1 MSQKFRIKDKGY
13 INRNKIINFKFNGKS
28 FTGYE
33 GDTLASALLANGI
46 HLVGRSFKYHR
57 PRGFFAAGVDEPNA
71 KLQVNLNGHSEPNV
85 NATEIELVEGITA
98 TSQNCWPSVEFD
110 IGAINNLLNKFFPA
124 GFYYK
129 TFMWPKSFWYKVYEP
144 FIRKAAG
151 LGVASVEKDKERYE
165 HKFEYCDLLVTGS
178 GPAGLA
184 SAYAAA
190 KSGAKVILAE
200 DKHRFGGSL
209 LLDDVSIDNLPGK
222 DWADKIISELKE
234 MPNVTVKNRSQ
245 VFGYYDHNMLVM
257 YERVGDHLEKK
268 SKFTPRQR
276 LWYIRCKEVILSTGS
291 IERPIVFGNN
301 DTPGV
306 MLASGA
312 KEYMKVYGVLVGKK
326 PIIFTNN
333 DSAYETAIEFKNNGA
348 EPIVIDTRKNQDSEL
363 INEAKNKGINIKFN
377 YAVIKANGYKKVK
390 SAIIGE
396 LSEDKTSYKKTL
408 TVECDCI
415 CVSGFW
421 TPSVHLASQSGN
433 KLKFEEKIDAFVP
446 NKSKQNEITVGSA
459 NGDFT
464 LQNSLNSGF
473 DVGNKVAKRVNNN
486 TKEINIQVPKVTE
499 KKQNIHDKFWCSP
512 LTKNI
517 KAKRF
522 VDFQNDV
529 SVSDIEIAIREGYRS
544 IEHVKRY
551 TTLGMATDQ
560 GRTSNLNGLQLV
572 SNIENKIIPEVGH
585 TTFRPPFTPITIGTI
600 VGREVGKHFMPTRL
614 TPMHDWHVKNNAVFV
629 DAGAWKRPRY
639 YKLGNETMIEAANR
653 EAKNVRDKVGICD
666 VTTLGK
672 IDVKGPDAAEFL
684 NRVYTNAWM
693 KLPIGKARYGVMLR
707 EDGIVMDDG
716 TTTRISDNHYHM
728 TTTTAQ
734 AANVLSHLEY
744 YLQIV
749 WPDLNVNVVS
759 TTEQWAGAAL
769 AGPKSR
775 DVLAKLFPSLDVS
788 NEALP
793 FMGYVESNLLGVP
806 VRIFRISFSGELAY
820 EINIQSDCGMFMWEK
835 MMKEGKEFGI
845 QPYGTEA
852 LSTLRIEMGHVA
864 GPELDGRTI
873 PYDVSLEGMVS
884 KKKDF
889 IGKRSLSKLAF
900 NKTDRQKIVGLIPL
914 DRKTSIPEGSHLV
927 IDKNAKLPNPK
938 LGHVSSSCWSVE
950 NNNPF
955 SLAILKDGKN
965 MIGKK
970 LFAVSPLKNKSIEVE
985 VISSH
990 YVDHEGKRVRS

>member
-1 MSQKFRIKDKGY
+1 MTQSHRLNNIGL
-13 INRNKIINFKFNGKS
+13 INRNKKISFKFNGKKL
-28 FTGYE
+28 FGFE
-33 GDTLASALLANGI
+33 GDTLASALLANNV

-57 PRGFFAAGVDEPNA
+57 PRGLFGAGIDEPNA
-71 KLQVNLNGHSEPNV
+71 KLQVVINGQSEPNI
-85 NATEIELVEGITA
+85 NATEIELVEGISA

-110 IGAINNLLNKFFPA
+110 IGAINNFLKSFFPA

-129 TFMWPKSFWYKVYEP
+129 TFMWPKSFWYRVYEP

-151 LGVASVEKDKERYE
+151 LGVGSTEKDKERYE
-165 HKFEYCDLLVTGS
+165 HKYEYCDLLVTGS
-178 GPAGLA
+178 GPSGLA

-200 DKHRFGGSL
+200 DKPRFGGSL
-209 LLDDVSIDNLPGK
+209 LTDDVNIDNLSGK
-222 DWADKIISELKE
+222 QWADKIISELKE
-234 MPNVTVKNRSQ
+234 MPNVTLKNRSQ

-257 YERVGDHLEKK
+257 FERTGDHLEKK
-268 SKFTPRQR
+268 SKYHPRQR
-276 LWYIRCKEVILSTGS
+276 LWYIRSKEVILSTGS

-301 DTPGV
+301 DTPGIF
-306 MLASGA
+306 LASAA
-312 KEYMKVYGVLVGKK
+312 KEYIKVYGVVVGKK
-326 PIIFTNN
+326 PLIFTNN
-333 DSAYETAIEFKNNGA
+333 DSAYETAIEFKKNGID
-348 EPIVIDTRKNQDSEL
+348 PIILDTREEQDTDLINDAKNQ
-363 INEAKNKGINIKFN
+363 GIKIKFSH
-377 YAVIKANGYKKVK
+377 AVAVANGYKKVK
-390 SAIIGE
+390 SAKIGK
-396 LSEDKTSYKKTL
+396 LNSNKTGFENIE

-421 TPSVHLASQSGN
+421 TPTVHLTSQSGN
-433 KLKFEEKIDAFVP
+433 KLKFNKDIDAFVP
-446 NKSKQNEITVGSA
+446 DKSKQKEITIGAA
-459 NGDFT
+459 NGSFT
-464 LQNSLNSGF
+464 LKETIEKSFESGA
-473 DVGNKVAKRVNNN
+473 NVAKKL
-486 TKEINIQVPKVTE
+486 TEKEVNIQVPSVTE
-499 KKQNIHDKFWCSP
+499 KKQKIHDKFWCSP
-512 LTKNI
+512 LPKNENP
-517 KAKRF
+517 KRF

-529 SVSDIEIAIREGYRS
+529 SVSDIELALREGYRS

-572 SNIENKIIPEVGH
+572 SNIENKIVPEVGH
-585 TTFRPPFTPITIGTI
+585 TTFRPPFTPVTIGTI
-600 VGREVGKHFMPTRL
+600 VGREVGHHYMPTRKS
-614 TPMHDWHVKNNAVFV
+614 PMHEWHINNNAVFV

-639 YKLGNETMIEAANR
+639 YKQGNENLLEASKR
-653 EAKNVRDKVGICD
+653 EAKNVRENVGICD

-672 IDVKGPDAAEFL
+672 IDIKGPDSAEFL

-693 KLPIGKARYGVMLR
+693 KLPVGKARYGLMLR
-707 EDGIVMDDG
+707 EDGMVMDDG
-716 TTTRISDNHYHM
+716 TTTRISENHYHM

-749 WPDLNVNVVS
+749 WPELNVNVVS
-759 TTEQWAGAAL
+759 TTEQWAGAAI

-775 DVLAKLFPSLDVS
+775 ELLKKLFPDLDVS
-788 NEALP
+788 NEGLP
-793 FMGYVESNLLGVP
+793 FMGYVESSLFGVP
-806 VRIFRISFSGELAY
+806 AKIFRISFSGELAY
-820 EINIQSDCGMFMWEK
+820 EINVESDYGLSMWEK
-835 MMKEGKEFGI
+835 LMELGKELRV

-873 PYDVSLEGMVS
+873 PSDVSLDGMVS

-889 IGKRSLSKLAF
+889 IGKRSLVKEAF
-900 NKTDRQKIVGLIPL
+900 IKNDRQKIVGLVPT
-914 DRKTSIPEGSHLV
+914 DRKSSIPEGSHIV
-927 IDKNAKLPNPK
+927 SDKNAKLPNPK

-955 SLAILKDGKN
+955 SLAIMKDGKN

-970 LFAVSPLKNKSIEVE
+970 FFAVSPVHKKTIEVE

-990 YVDHEGKRVRS
+990 YVDPKGERVRS

>member
-1 MSQKFRIKDKGY
+1 MSQPFRLNKEGL
-13 INRNKIINFKFNGKS
+13 INRNKKISFTFNGKKL
-28 FTGYE
+28 FGYE
-33 GDTLASALLANGI
+33 GDTIASALIANGI

-57 PRGFFAAGVDEPNA
+57 PRGFFGAGVEEPNA
-71 KLQVNLNGHSEPNV
+71 KLQVEFNGHSEPNV
-85 NATEIELVEGITA
+85 NATEMELVEGLSA
-98 TSQNCWPSVEFD
+98 TSQNCWPSVNFD
-110 IGAINNLLNKFFPA
+110 VGAINNFLKMFFPA

-129 TFMWPKSFWYKVYEP
+129 TFMWPKSFWYKIYEP

-151 LGVASVEKDKERYE
+151 LGVASIEKDKERYE

-178 GPAGLA
+178 GPSGLA

-190 KSGAKVILAE
+190 KNGAKVILAE
-200 DKHRFGGSL
+200 DKPRFGGTL
-209 LLDDVSIDNLPGK
+209 LTDDVSIDNLSGK
-222 DWADKIISELKE
+222 DWAEKIISELKS

-257 YERVGDHLEKK
+257 FERVSDHLEKK

-276 LWYIRCKEVILSTGS
+276 LWYIRAKETILSTGS

-301 DTPGV
+301 DTPGIF
-306 MLASGA
+306 LSAAA

-326 PIIFTNN
+326 PLIFTNN
-333 DSAYETAIEFKNNGA
+333 DSAYETALEFKKNNV
-348 EPIVIDTRKNQDSEL
+348 EPIILDTREEHSSEL
-363 INEAKNKGINIKFN
+363 IDEAKSKGIDIRFSHG
-377 YAVIKANGYKKVK
+377 VIVANGYKKVK
-390 SAIIGE
+390 SAKIGK
-396 LSEDKTSYKKTL
+396 LNKDKNSFEKIE
-408 TVECDCI
+408 TVDCDCI

-433 KLKFEEKIDAFVP
+433 KLKYEEKIDAFIP
-446 NKSKQNEITVGSA
+446 DKKKQHETSVGAA
-459 NGDFT
+459 NGSFT
-464 LQNSLNSGF
+464 LEESLKHGF
-473 DVGNKVAKRVNNN
+473 ENGSNLSAKITDTKTEIAIPNVN
-486 TKEINIQVPKVTE
+486 E
-499 KKQNIHDKFWCSP
+499 KKYGAHDKFWCMP
-512 LTKNI
+512 LPKNENP
-517 KAKRF
+517 KRF

-529 SVSDIEIAIREGYRS
+529 SVSDIEIALREGYRS

-572 SNIENKIIPEVGH
+572 SNIENKIVPEVGH

-600 VGREVGKHFMPTRL
+600 VGREVGMEYMPTRK
-614 TPMHDWHVKNNAVFV
+614 TPMHEWHEKNNAVFV

-639 YKLGNETMIEAANR
+639 YKQGNETLFEASKR
-653 EAKNVRDKVGICD
+653 EAKNVRENVGICD

-672 IDVKGPDAAEFL
+672 IDIKGPDAAEFL

-693 KLPIGKARYGVMLR
+693 KLPVGKARYGLMLR

-716 TTTRISDNHYHM
+716 TTTRISENHYHM

-749 WPDLNVNVVS
+749 WPELNVNVVS
-759 TTEQWAGAAL
+759 TTEQWAGAAI

-775 DVLAKLFPSLDVS
+775 DMLSKLYPDLDVS
-788 NEALP
+788 NDALP
-793 FMGYVESNLLGVP
+793 FMGYKEAEFFGVP
-806 VRIFRISFSGELAY
+806 SRIFRISFSGELAY
-820 EINIQSDCGMFMWEK
+820 EINVKSDHGMFMWEK
-835 MMKEGKEFGI
+835 MMEVGKEFGN

-873 PYDVSLEGMVS
+873 PSDVSLNGLVS

-889 IGKRSLSKLAF
+889 IGKNSLGREAF
-900 NKTDRQKIVGLIPL
+900 NVESRQKIVGLIPI
-914 DRKTSIPEGSHLV
+914 DRKSSIPEGSHIV
-927 IDKNAKLPNPK
+927 QDQNAKLPNPK

-955 SLAILKDGKN
+955 SLAIMKDGKN

-970 LFAVSPLKNKSIEVE
+970 FFAVSPLKNKSIEVE

-990 YVDHEGKRVRS
+990 YVDPEGKRVRS

>member
-1 MSQKFRIKDKGY
+1 MSQPFRLNKEGL
-13 INRNKIINFKFNGKS
+13 INRNKKISFTFNGKKL
-28 FTGYE
+28 FGYE
-33 GDTLASALLANGI
+33 GDTIASALIANGI

-57 PRGFFAAGVDEPNA
+57 PRGFFGAGVEEPNA
-71 KLQVNLNGHSEPNV
+71 KLQVEFNGHSEPNV
-85 NATEIELVEGITA
+85 NATEMELVEGLSA
-98 TSQNCWPSVEFD
+98 TSQNCWPSVNFD
-110 IGAINNLLNKFFPA
+110 IGAINNFLKMFFPA

-129 TFMWPKSFWYKVYEP
+129 TFMWPKSFWYKIYEP

-151 LGVASVEKDKERYE
+151 LGVASIEKDKERYE

-178 GPAGLA
+178 GPSGLA

-190 KSGAKVILAE
+190 KNGAKVILAE
-200 DKHRFGGSL
+200 DKPRFGGTL
-209 LLDDVSIDNLPGK
+209 LTDDVSIDNLSGK
-222 DWADKIISELKE
+222 DWAEKIITELKS

-257 YERVGDHLEKK
+257 FERVSDHLEKK

-276 LWYIRCKEVILSTGS
+276 LWYIRAKETILSTGS

-301 DTPGV
+301 DTPGIF
-306 MLASGA
+306 LSAAA

-326 PIIFTNN
+326 PLIFTNN
-333 DSAYETAIEFKNNGA
+333 DSAYETALEFKKNNV
-348 EPIVIDTRKNQDSEL
+348 EPIILDTREEHSSEL
-363 INEAKNKGINIKFN
+363 IDEAKSKGIDIRFSHG
-377 YAVIKANGYKKVK
+377 VIVANGYKKVK
-390 SAIIGE
+390 SAKIGK
-396 LSEDKTSYKKTL
+396 LNKDKNSFEKIE
-408 TVECDCI
+408 TVDCDCI

-433 KLKFEEKIDAFVP
+433 KLKYEEKIDAFIP
-446 NKSKQNEITVGSA
+446 DKKKQHETSVGAA
-459 NGDFT
+459 NGSFT
-464 LQNSLNSGF
+464 LEESLKNGF
-473 DVGNKVAKRVNNN
+473 ENGSNLSAKITDTKTEIAIPNVN
-486 TKEINIQVPKVTE
+486 E
-499 KKQNIHDKFWCSP
+499 KKYGTHDKFWCMP
-512 LTKNI
+512 LPKNENP
-517 KAKRF
+517 KRF

-529 SVSDIEIAIREGYRS
+529 SVSDIEIALREGYRS

-572 SNIENKIIPEVGH
+572 SNIENKIVPEVGH

-600 VGREVGKHFMPTRL
+600 VGREVGMEYMPTRK
-614 TPMHDWHVKNNAVFV
+614 TPMHEWHEKNNAVFV

-639 YKLGNETMIEAANR
+639 YKQGNETLFEASKR
-653 EAKNVRDKVGICD
+653 EAKNVRENVGICD

-672 IDVKGPDAAEFL
+672 IDIKGPDAAEFL

-693 KLPIGKARYGVMLR
+693 KLPVGKARYGLMLR

-716 TTTRISDNHYHM
+716 TTTRISENHYHM

-749 WPDLNVNVVS
+749 WPELNVNVVS
-759 TTEQWAGAAL
+759 TTEQWAGAAI

-775 DVLAKLFPSLDVS
+775 DMLSKLYPDLDVS

-793 FMGYVESNLLGVP
+793 FMGYKEAEFFGVP
-806 VRIFRISFSGELAY
+806 SRIFRISFSGELAY
-820 EINIQSDCGMFMWEK
+820 EINVKSDHGMFMWEK
-835 MMKEGKEFGI
+835 MMEVGKEFGN

-873 PYDVSLEGMVS
+873 PSDVSLNGLVS

-889 IGKRSLSKLAF
+889 IGKNSLGREAF
-900 NKTDRQKIVGLIPL
+900 NVESRQKIVGLIPI
-914 DRKTSIPEGSHLV
+914 DRKSSIPEGSHIV
-927 IDKNAKLPNPK
+927 QDQNAKLPNPK

-955 SLAILKDGKN
+955 SLAIMKDGKN

-970 LFAVSPLKNKSIEVE
+970 FFAVSPLKNKSIEVE

-990 YVDHEGKRVRS
+990 YVDPEGKRVRS

>member
-1 MSQKFRIKDKGY
+1 MSQPFRLNKEGL
-13 INRNKIINFKFNGKS
+13 INRNKKISFTFNGKKL
-28 FTGYE
+28 FGYE
-33 GDTLASALLANGI
+33 GDTIASALIANGI

-57 PRGFFAAGVDEPNA
+57 PRGFFGAGVEEPNA
-71 KLQVNLNGHSEPNV
+71 KLQVEFNGHSEPNV
-85 NATEIELVEGITA
+85 NATEMELVEGLSA
-98 TSQNCWPSVEFD
+98 TSQNCWPSVNFD
-110 IGAINNLLNKFFPA
+110 VGAINNFLKMFFPA

-129 TFMWPKSFWYKVYEP
+129 TFMWPKSFWYKIYEP

-151 LGVASVEKDKERYE
+151 LGVASIEKDKERYE

-178 GPAGLA
+178 GPSGLA

-190 KSGAKVILAE
+190 KNGAKVILAE
-200 DKHRFGGSL
+200 DKPRFGGTL
-209 LLDDVSIDNLPGK
+209 LTDDVSIDNLSGK
-222 DWADKIISELKE
+222 DWAEKIISELKS

-257 YERVGDHLEKK
+257 FERVSDHLEKK

-276 LWYIRCKEVILSTGS
+276 LWYIRAKETILSTGS

-301 DTPGV
+301 DTPGIF
-306 MLASGA
+306 LSAAA

-326 PIIFTNN
+326 PLIFTNN
-333 DSAYETAIEFKNNGA
+333 DSAYETALEFKKNNV
-348 EPIVIDTRKNQDSEL
+348 EPIILDTREEHSSEL
-363 INEAKNKGINIKFN
+363 IDEAKSKGIDIRFTHG
-377 YAVIKANGYKKVK
+377 VIVANGYKKVK
-390 SAIIGE
+390 SAKIGK
-396 LSEDKTSYKKTL
+396 LNKDKNSFEKIE
-408 TVECDCI
+408 TVDCDCI

-433 KLKFEEKIDAFVP
+433 KLKYEEKIDAFIP
-446 NKSKQNEITVGSA
+446 DKKKQHETSVGAA
-459 NGDFT
+459 NGSFT
-464 LQNSLNSGF
+464 LEESLKNGF
-473 DVGNKVAKRVNNN
+473 ENGSNLSAKITDTKTEIAIPNVN
-486 TKEINIQVPKVTE
+486 E
-499 KKQNIHDKFWCSP
+499 KKYGAHDKFWCMP
-512 LTKNI
+512 LPKNENP
-517 KAKRF
+517 KRF

-529 SVSDIEIAIREGYRS
+529 SVSDIEIALREGYRS

-572 SNIENKIIPEVGH
+572 SNIENKIVPEVGH

-600 VGREVGKHFMPTRL
+600 VGREVGMEYMPTRK
-614 TPMHDWHVKNNAVFV
+614 TPMHEWHEKNNAVFV

-639 YKLGNETMIEAANR
+639 YKQGNETLFEASKR
-653 EAKNVRDKVGICD
+653 EAKNVRENVGICD

-672 IDVKGPDAAEFL
+672 IDIKGPDAAEFL

-693 KLPIGKARYGVMLR
+693 KLPVGKARYGLMLR

-716 TTTRISDNHYHM
+716 TTTRISENHYHM

-749 WPDLNVNVVS
+749 WPELNVNVVS
-759 TTEQWAGAAL
+759 TTEQWAGAAI

-775 DVLAKLFPSLDVS
+775 DMLSKLYPDLDVS
-788 NEALP
+788 NDALP
-793 FMGYVESNLLGVP
+793 FMGYKEAEFFGVP
-806 VRIFRISFSGELAY
+806 SRIFRISFSGELAY
-820 EINIQSDCGMFMWEK
+820 EINVKSDHGMFMWEK
-835 MMKEGKEFGI
+835 MMEVGKEFGN

-873 PYDVSLEGMVS
+873 PSDVSLNGLVS

-889 IGKRSLSKLAF
+889 IGKNSLGREAF
-900 NKTDRQKIVGLIPL
+900 NVESRQKIVGLIPI
-914 DRKTSIPEGSHLV
+914 DRKSSIPEGSHIV
-927 IDKNAKLPNPK
+927 QDQNAKLPNPK

-955 SLAILKDGKN
+955 SLAIMKDGKN

-970 LFAVSPLKNKSIEVE
+970 FFAVSPLKNKSIEVE

-990 YVDHEGKRVRS
+990 YVDPEGKRVRS

>member
-1 MSQKFRIKDKGY
+1 MSQPFRLNKEGL
-13 INRNKIINFKFNGKS
+13 INRNKKISFTFNGKKL
-28 FTGYE
+28 FGYE
-33 GDTLASALLANGI
+33 GDTIASALIANGI

-57 PRGFFAAGVDEPNA
+57 PRGFFGAGVEEPNA
-71 KLQVNLNGHSEPNV
+71 KLQVEFNGHSEPNV
-85 NATEIELVEGITA
+85 NATEMELVEGLSA
-98 TSQNCWPSVEFD
+98 TSQNCWPSVNFD
-110 IGAINNLLNKFFPA
+110 IGAINNFLKMFFPA

-129 TFMWPKSFWYKVYEP
+129 TFMWPKSFWYKIYEP

-151 LGVASVEKDKERYE
+151 LGVASIEKDKERYE

-178 GPAGLA
+178 GPSGLA

-190 KSGAKVILAE
+190 KNGAKVILAE
-200 DKHRFGGSL
+200 DKPRFGGTL
-209 LLDDVSIDNLPGK
+209 LTDDVSIDNLSGK
-222 DWADKIISELKE
+222 DWAEKIITELKS

-257 YERVGDHLEKK
+257 FERVSDHLEKK

-276 LWYIRCKEVILSTGS
+276 LWYIRAKETILSTGS

-301 DTPGV
+301 DTPGIF
-306 MLASGA
+306 LSAAA

-326 PIIFTNN
+326 PLIFTNN
-333 DSAYETAIEFKNNGA
+333 DSAYETALEFKKNNV
-348 EPIVIDTRKNQDSEL
+348 EPIILDTREEHSSEL
-363 INEAKNKGINIKFN
+363 IDEAKSKGIDIRFSHG
-377 YAVIKANGYKKVK
+377 VIVANGYKKVK
-390 SAIIGE
+390 SAKIGK
-396 LSEDKTSYKKTL
+396 LNKDKNSFEKIE
-408 TVECDCI
+408 TVDCDCI

-433 KLKFEEKIDAFVP
+433 KLKYEEKIDAFIP
-446 NKSKQNEITVGSA
+446 DKKKQHETSVGAA
-459 NGDFT
+459 NGSFT
-464 LQNSLNSGF
+464 LEESLKHGF
-473 DVGNKVAKRVNNN
+473 ENGSNLSAKITETKTEISIPNVN
-486 TKEINIQVPKVTE
+486 E
-499 KKQNIHDKFWCSP
+499 KKYGAHDKFWCMP
-512 LTKNI
+512 LPKNENP
-517 KAKRF
+517 KRF

-529 SVSDIEIAIREGYRS
+529 SVSDIEIALREGYRS

-572 SNIENKIIPEVGH
+572 SNIENKIVPEVGH

-600 VGREVGKHFMPTRL
+600 VGREVGMEYMPTRK
-614 TPMHDWHVKNNAVFV
+614 TPMHEWHEKNNAVFV

-639 YKLGNETMIEAANR
+639 YKQGSETLFEASKR
-653 EAKNVRDKVGICD
+653 EAKNVRENVGICD

-672 IDVKGPDAAEFL
+672 IDIKGPDAAEFL

-693 KLPIGKARYGVMLR
+693 KLPVGKARYGLMLR

-716 TTTRISDNHYHM
+716 TTTRISENHYHM

-749 WPDLNVNVVS
+749 WPELNVNVVS
-759 TTEQWAGAAL
+759 TTEQWAGAAI

-775 DVLAKLFPSLDVS
+775 DMLSKLYPDLDVS
-788 NEALP
+788 NDALP
-793 FMGYVESNLLGVP
+793 FMGYKEAEFFGVP
-806 VRIFRISFSGELAY
+806 SRIFRISFSGELAY
-820 EINIQSDCGMFMWEK
+820 EINVKSDHGMFMWEK
-835 MMKEGKEFGI
+835 MMEVGKEFGN

-873 PYDVSLEGMVS
+873 PSDVSLNGLVS

-889 IGKRSLSKLAF
+889 IGKNSLGREAF
-900 NKTDRQKIVGLIPL
+900 NVESRQKIVGLIPI
-914 DRKTSIPEGSHLV
+914 DRKSSIPEGSHIV
-927 IDKNAKLPNPK
+927 QDQNAKLPNPK

-955 SLAILKDGKN
+955 SLAIMKDGKN

-970 LFAVSPLKNKSIEVE
+970 FFAVSPLKNKSIEVE

-990 YVDHEGKRVRS
+990 YVDPEGKRVRS

>member
-1 MSQKFRIKDKGY
+1 MSQPFRLNKEGL
-13 INRNKIINFKFNGKS
+13 INRNKKISFTFNGKKL
-28 FTGYE
+28 FGYE
-33 GDTLASALLANGI
+33 GDTIASALIANGI

-57 PRGFFAAGVDEPNA
+57 PRGFFGAGVEEPNA
-71 KLQVNLNGHSEPNV
+71 KLQVEFNGHSEPNV
-85 NATEIELVEGITA
+85 NATEMELVEGLSA
-98 TSQNCWPSVEFD
+98 TSQNCWPSVNFD
-110 IGAINNLLNKFFPA
+110 VGAINNFLKMFFPA

-129 TFMWPKSFWYKVYEP
+129 TFMWPKSFWYKIYEP

-151 LGVASVEKDKERYE
+151 LGVASIEKDKERYE

-178 GPAGLA
+178 GPSGLA

-190 KSGAKVILAE
+190 KNGAKVILAE
-200 DKHRFGGSL
+200 DKPRFGGTL
-209 LLDDVSIDNLPGK
+209 LTDDVSIDNLSGK
-222 DWADKIISELKE
+222 DWAEKIITELKS

-257 YERVGDHLEKK
+257 FERVSDHLEKK

-276 LWYIRCKEVILSTGS
+276 LWYIRAKETILSTGS

-301 DTPGV
+301 DTPGIF
-306 MLASGA
+306 LSAAA

-326 PIIFTNN
+326 PLIFTNN
-333 DSAYETAIEFKNNGA
+333 DSAYETALEFKKNNV
-348 EPIVIDTRKNQDSEL
+348 EPTILDTREEHSSEL
-363 INEAKNKGINIKFN
+363 IDEAKSKGIDIRFSHG
-377 YAVIKANGYKKVK
+377 VIVANGYKKVK
-390 SAIIGE
+390 SAKIGK
-396 LSEDKTSYKKTL
+396 LNKDKNSFEKTE
-408 TVECDCI
+408 TVDCDCI

-433 KLKFEEKIDAFVP
+433 KLKYEEKIDAFIP
-446 NKSKQNEITVGSA
+446 DKKKQHETSVGAA
-459 NGDFT
+459 NGSFT
-464 LQNSLNSGF
+464 LEESLKNGF
-473 DVGNKVAKRVNNN
+473 ENGSNLSAKITDTKTEIAIPNVN
-486 TKEINIQVPKVTE
+486 E
-499 KKQNIHDKFWCSP
+499 KKYGAHDKFWCMP
-512 LTKNI
+512 LPKNENP
-517 KAKRF
+517 KRF

-529 SVSDIEIAIREGYRS
+529 SVSDIEIALREGYRS

-572 SNIENKIIPEVGH
+572 SNIENKIVPEVGH

-600 VGREVGKHFMPTRL
+600 VGREVGMEYMPTRK
-614 TPMHDWHVKNNAVFV
+614 TPMHEWHEKNNAVFV

-639 YKLGNETMIEAANR
+639 YKQGSENLFEASKR
-653 EAKNVRDKVGICD
+653 EAKNVRENVGICD

-672 IDVKGPDAAEFL
+672 IDIKGPDAAEFL

-693 KLPIGKARYGVMLR
+693 KLPVGKARYGLMLR

-716 TTTRISDNHYHM
+716 TTTRISENHYHM

-749 WPDLNVNVVS
+749 WPELNVNVVS
-759 TTEQWAGAAL
+759 TTEQWAGAAI

-775 DVLAKLFPSLDVS
+775 DMLSKLYPDLDVS
-788 NEALP
+788 NDALP
-793 FMGYVESNLLGVP
+793 FMGYKEAEFFGVP
-806 VRIFRISFSGELAY
+806 SRIFRISFSGELAY
-820 EINIQSDCGMFMWEK
+820 EINVKSDHGMFMWEK
-835 MMKEGKEFGI
+835 MMEVGKEFGN

-873 PYDVSLEGMVS
+873 PSDVSLNGLVS

-889 IGKRSLSKLAF
+889 IGKNSLGREAF
-900 NKTDRQKIVGLIPL
+900 NVESRQKIVGLIPI
-914 DRKTSIPEGSHLV
+914 DRKSSIPEGSHIV
-927 IDKNAKLPNPK
+927 QDQNAKLPNPK

-955 SLAILKDGKN
+955 SLAIMKDGKN

-970 LFAVSPLKNKSIEVE
+970 FFAVSPLKNKSIEVE

-990 YVDHEGKRVRS
+990 YVDPEGKRVRS

>member
-1 MSQKFRIKDKGY
+1 MSQPFRLNKEGL
-13 INRNKIINFKFNGKS
+13 INRNKKISFTFNGKKL
-28 FTGYE
+28 FGYE
-33 GDTLASALLANGI
+33 GDTIASALIANGI

-57 PRGFFAAGVDEPNA
+57 PRGFFGAGVEEPNA
-71 KLQVNLNGHSEPNV
+71 KLQVEFNGHSEPNV
-85 NATEIELVEGITA
+85 NATEMELVEGLSA
-98 TSQNCWPSVEFD
+98 TSQNCWPSVNFD
-110 IGAINNLLNKFFPA
+110 IGAINNFLKMFFPA

-129 TFMWPKSFWYKVYEP
+129 TFMWPKSFWYKIYEP

-151 LGVASVEKDKERYE
+151 LGVASIEKDKERYE

-178 GPAGLA
+178 GPSGLA

-190 KSGAKVILAE
+190 KNGAKVILAE
-200 DKHRFGGSL
+200 DKPRFGGTL
-209 LLDDVSIDNLPGK
+209 LTDDVSIDNLSGK
-222 DWADKIISELKE
+222 DWAEKIITELKS

-257 YERVGDHLEKK
+257 FERVSDHLEKK

-276 LWYIRCKEVILSTGS
+276 LWYIRAKETILSTGS

-301 DTPGV
+301 DTPGIF
-306 MLASGA
+306 LSAAA

-326 PIIFTNN
+326 PLIFTNN
-333 DSAYETAIEFKNNGA
+333 DSAYETALEFKKNNV
-348 EPIVIDTRKNQDSEL
+348 EPIILDTREEHSSEL
-363 INEAKNKGINIKFN
+363 IDEAKSKGIDIRFSHG
-377 YAVIKANGYKKVK
+377 VIVANGYKKVK
-390 SAIIGE
+390 SAKIGK
-396 LSEDKTSYKKTL
+396 LNKDKNSFEKIE
-408 TVECDCI
+408 TVDCDCI

-433 KLKFEEKIDAFVP
+433 KLKYEEKIDAFIP
-446 NKSKQNEITVGSA
+446 DKKKQHETSVGAANGSFTLEESLKNGFENGSNLSAKITDTKTEITIP
-459 NGDFT
+459 N
-464 LQNSLNSGF
+464 
-473 DVGNKVAKRVNNN
+473 VN
-486 TKEINIQVPKVTE
+486 E
-499 KKQNIHDKFWCSP
+499 KKYGAHDKFWCMP
-512 LTKNI
+512 LPKNENP
-517 KAKRF
+517 KRF

-529 SVSDIEIAIREGYRS
+529 SVSDIEIALREGYRS

-572 SNIENKIIPEVGH
+572 SNIENKIVPEVGH

-600 VGREVGKHFMPTRL
+600 VGREVGMEYMPTRK
-614 TPMHDWHVKNNAVFV
+614 TPMHEWHEKNNAVFV

-639 YKLGNETMIEAANR
+639 YKQGNETLFEASKR
-653 EAKNVRDKVGICD
+653 EAKNVRENVGICD

-672 IDVKGPDAAEFL
+672 IDIKGPDAAEFL

-693 KLPIGKARYGVMLR
+693 KLPVGKARYGLMLR

-716 TTTRISDNHYHM
+716 TTTRISENHYHM

-749 WPDLNVNVVS
+749 WPELNVNVVS
-759 TTEQWAGAAL
+759 TTEQWAGAAI

-775 DVLAKLFPSLDVS
+775 DMLSKLYPDLDVS
-788 NEALP
+788 NDALP
-793 FMGYVESNLLGVP
+793 FMGYKEAEFFGVP
-806 VRIFRISFSGELAY
+806 SRIFRISFSGELAY
-820 EINIQSDCGMFMWEK
+820 EINVKSDHGMFMWEK
-835 MMKEGKEFGI
+835 MMEVGKEFGN

-873 PYDVSLEGMVS
+873 PSDVSLNGLVS

-889 IGKRSLSKLAF
+889 IGKNSLGREAF
-900 NKTDRQKIVGLIPL
+900 NVESRQKIVGLIPI
-914 DRKTSIPEGSHLV
+914 DRKSSIPEGSHIV
-927 IDKNAKLPNPK
+927 QDQNAKLPNPK

-955 SLAILKDGKN
+955 SLAIMKDGKN

-970 LFAVSPLKNKSIEVE
+970 FFAVSPLKNKSIEVE

-990 YVDHEGKRVRS
+990 YVDPEGKRVRS